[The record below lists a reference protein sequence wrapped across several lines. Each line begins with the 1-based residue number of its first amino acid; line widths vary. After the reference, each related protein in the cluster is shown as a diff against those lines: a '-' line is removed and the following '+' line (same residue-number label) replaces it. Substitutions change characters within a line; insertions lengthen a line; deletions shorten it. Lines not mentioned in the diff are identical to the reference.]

1 MYSLKNDHLQID
13 LLQNGAIEKVI
24 ANGIMINQVNG
35 NLIDGSLSNLYL
47 RSREADTYNY
57 TKLIGPDAPSR
68 FSLTKNA
75 AKWIGNFHGISY
87 TVTLYLGTEKWFW
100 NIDLSSNS
108 DKAKQAE
115 IFYTQDLGLG
125 LPSFVS
131 SNEAYASQYIDHHIE
146 EKAGKITISSRQN
159 QSQNG
164 KLPYLQQGSFNQLSA
179 YATDGFQFFG
189 KSYKTT
195 GIPESLTRTQ
205 LPNYNYQYEFA
216 FISLQSMPLNLTKK
230 PTQLVFYAA
239 FKENDISENDRTFF
253 SENELYNEF
262 DSLKRV
268 ANAENFEV
276 QPLVAKKKSIS
287 DLPLNSSD
295 FSQQDIENLFPN
307 RIQEEY
313 KDDQLLSFFLK
324 DGAHVVLKAKER
336 IQERASGNI
345 IMASSSSKPA
355 TRVLATTQFMMGVFA
370 SQTVFGNTNM
380 NTFSANLRNP
390 LNVLK
395 IQGMH
400 VYLRQNDRYYL
411 LGMPSAFA
419 MTYNAA
425 DWYYKLTDDL
435 IKISVDAVAE
445 QPYITFKLSSTE
457 NKKYDLIITDEIIMG
472 SEKNDSLPDMKQD
485 QGSIIF
491 YPDHTSLM
499 FKRNEKL
506 RFLMDYHDNDAE
518 YFSTGN
524 ESALLATTP
533 ENFRP
538 KLLAISYEDVS
549 QLTINLTVSE
559 QANFP
564 QLQYTPS
571 ESRIRHQQVIEKL
584 IRGFNLSGGD
594 SRYHDQLERTNLIVR
609 WFAHDALV
617 HLLSPHGL
625 EQYGGAAWGTRDVS
639 QGPTE
644 FFLATQNYDQVKQI
658 IEILYSHQ
666 FIENGNWPQ
675 WFMFDEYADQF
686 ADESHGDV
694 IVWPLKVVADYIRL
708 SGDKEV
714 LNKILPYMSLHD
726 KAQSPQ
732 KETLLDHIKKQISY
746 IKNNFLYDTNVSAYG
761 DGDWDDTLQPA
772 DAKQKKIMASTWT
785 EELTIQVLNT
795 AARAFQGIDLAAD
808 LSELSSRM
816 LTDFKKYFMQDGDLP
831 GFIRLYPDHH
841 TEYIIHP
848 NDNITGIEYRL
859 IPLTRGLISGI
870 LNEKQSQKA
879 LQTIKGNLLFPDGV
893 RLMNRPAHY
902 HGGISRVFKRAEQ
915 SANFGREIGLM
926 YTHAHIRYAEALA
939 TIGDPEAWHALQI
952 INPINLNKLVANSN
966 IRQANVYFSSSDAN
980 FNNRYEAEK
989 RFAEVHKGSI
999 DVKGGWRLYSSGP
1012 GIYINQL
1019 LSKVIGINANMD
1031 SISVKAVLP
1040 LGIFQKEPLVLRY
1053 EFKGD
1058 YLKFV
1063 FNSDGSIAS
1072 QV

>member
-1 MYSLKNDHLQID
+1 MYSLRNDHLKID
-13 LLQNGAIEKVI
+13 FLQNGAIEKII
-24 ANGIMINQVNG
+24 AQNIMINQVNG
-35 NLIDGSLSNLYL
+35 NLIDGGLFNLYL
-47 RSREADTYNY
+47 RSKEDGVYNY
-57 TKLIGPDAPSR
+57 TKLIGPDAQSQ

-75 AKWIGNFHGISY
+75 AKWAGNFNGISY
-87 TVTLYLGTEKWFW
+87 AVTLYLGIEKWFW
-100 NIDLSSNS
+100 DIDLSSNS
-108 DKAKQAE
+108 DKVKQAE
-115 IFYTQDLGLG
+115 VFYTQDLGLG

-146 EKAGKITISSRQN
+146 ERDGKITISSRQN

-195 GIPESLTRTQ
+195 GIPESLTRRQ
-205 LPNYNYQYEFA
+205 LPNYNYQYEFSL
-216 FISLQSMPLNLTKK
+216 ISLQSVPLNLTKK
-230 PTQLVFYAA
+230 TTQIVFYAA
-239 FKENDISENDRTFF
+239 FKENDVSENDRIFF
-253 SENELYNEF
+253 SENELYDEF
-262 DSLKRV
+262 GSLKKV
-268 ANAENFEV
+268 ANVENFEL
-276 QPLVAKKKSIS
+276 QSLVKKKKSIS
-287 DLPLNSSD
+287 GSPLYSSD
-295 FSQQDIENLFPN
+295 LLKQDIDKLFPN
-307 RIQEEY
+307 RVQEEY
-313 KDDQLLSFFLK
+313 KNNQLLSFFLK
-324 DGAHVVLKAKER
+324 DGTHVVLKAKER

-345 IMASSSSKPA
+345 IMASSSSKPG

-390 LNVLK
+390 LNILK
-395 IQGMH
+395 MQGMH
-400 VYLRQNDRYYL
+400 VYLRQNNRYYL
-411 LGMPSAFA
+411 LGMPSAFV
-419 MTYNAA
+419 MTYNAS

-435 IKISVDAVAE
+435 IKISVDALAE
-445 QPYITFKLSSTE
+445 QPYIVFKLFSTE
-457 NKKYDLIITDEIIMG
+457 NKKYDLIITDQIIMG
-472 SEKNDSLPDMKQD
+472 SGKNDGLPDMKQD
-485 QGSIIF
+485 QDSIIF
-491 YPDHTSLM
+491 YPNHASLM

-506 RFLMDYHDNDAE
+506 RFLMNYHDNNAE

-524 ESALLATTP
+524 ESALFSKIP
-533 ENFRP
+533 KNFRP
-538 KLLAISYEDVS
+538 QLLTISYKNVS

-564 QLQYTPS
+564 QLQYTSS

-584 IRGFNLSGGD
+584 IRGFKLSGAD

-644 FFLATQNYDQVKQI
+644 FFLATQNYEQVKQI

-686 ADESHGDV
+686 SDESHGDIV
-694 IVWPLKVVADYIRL
+694 VWPLKVVADYIRL
-708 SGDKEV
+708 SGDKGI
-714 LNKILPYMSLHD
+714 LNKILPYMSLDD
-726 KAQSPQ
+726 KSQSSRE
-732 KETLLDHIKKQISY
+732 ETLLDHIKKQISY

-772 DAKQKKIMASTWT
+772 DSKQKKIMASTWT
-785 EELTIQVLNT
+785 EELTIQVLD
-795 AARAFQGIDLAAD
+795 AAAKAFQGIDLAAD

-816 LTDFKKYFMQDGDLP
+816 LTDFRKYFMQDRDLP
-831 GFIRLYPDHH
+831 GFIRMYHDHH

-848 NDNITGIEYRL
+848 NDTITGIKYRL
-859 IPLTRGLISGI
+859 IPLTRGLISG
-870 LNEKQSQKA
+870 LLDEKQSQRA
-879 LQTIKGNLLFPDGV
+879 LKIIKGDLLFPDGI
-893 RLMNRPAHY
+893 RLMNRPASY
-902 HGGISRVFKRAEQ
+902 HGGISRIFKRAEQ

-952 INPINLNKLVANSN
+952 INPINLNKLVTNSN

-980 FNNRYEAEK
+980 FNNRYDAEK
-989 RFAEVHKGSI
+989 QFSEVRKGSV

-1019 LSKVIGINANMD
+1019 LSKVIGINANVN
-1031 SISVKAVLP
+1031 SISIKAVLP
-1040 LGIFQKEPLVLRY
+1040 FEILQNESLVLQY
-1053 EFKGD
+1053 EFKGK

-1063 FNSDGSIAS
+1063 FKSDGT
-1072 QV
+1072 VY